1 MGSSMGVVKKLS
13 GLGGVVMRR
22 LGMPVAVAALL
33 PGLVGL
39 AGETATAGAFSRP
52 GLPVEYLDVPSAG
65 MGRDVRIQFQSGG
78 PGSPAV
84 YLLDGLRAQDDYN
97 GWDINT
103 PAFEWY
109 EGSGLSVIMPV
120 GGQSSFYS
128 DWYKPAKGKAGTFTY
143 KWETFLTQELPAY
156 LAANKAVRST
166 GSAAVGLSMAGSAA
180 LTLAI
185 WHPEQFPYAGSLSGF
200 LNLSEGWWPML
211 VGMSMGDAGGFSPDD
226 MWGKTE
232 DPNSAWKRND
242 PMVNIDRLVANN
254 TRIWIYCGDG
264 TPSDLDAGVSA
275 GNLFNSKFLEGF
287 TLRTNKSFKDNY
299 LAAGGANGVFNFPAN
314 GTHSW
319 NYWGQQLQQMKPDIQ
334 RVLGAV
340 PYSPAAT
347 PGAAEAPAA
356 AVAEAAA
363 ARVGG

>member
-1 MGSSMGVVKKLS
+1 MSLVGKLR
-13 GLGGVVMRR
+13 GALGRR
-22 LGMPVAVAALL
+22 LAVSAAVAAVL
-33 PGLVGL
+33 PGLVGVV
-39 AGETATAGAFSRP
+39 GETAAANAFSRP

-65 MGRDVRIQFQSGG
+65 MGRDIRIQFQSGG
-78 PGSPAV
+78 PNSPAV
-84 YLLDGLRAQDDYN
+84 YLLDGLRAQDDFS

-109 EGSGLSVIMPV
+109 YGSGLSVVMPV

-128 DWYKPAKGKAGTFTY
+128 DWYKPAKGKSGTYTY

-156 LAANKAVRST
+156 LAANKSVKPT
-166 GSAAVGLSMAGSAA
+166 GSAAVGLSMAGSAS
-180 LTLAI
+180 LTLAV
-185 WHPEQFPYAGSLSGF
+185 WHPQQFPYAASLSGF

-211 VGMSMGDAGGFSPDD
+211 VGMAMGDAGGFSPDD

-242 PMVNIDRLVANN
+242 PMVNIPALVSNN

-264 TPSDLDAGVSA
+264 TPSELDAGTSG
-275 GNLFNSKFLEGF
+275 GNLFNAKFLEGF
-287 TLRTNKSFKDNY
+287 TLRTNKTFKDNY
-299 LAAGGANGVFNFPAN
+299 LAAGGTNGVFNFPAN

-340 PYSPAAT
+340 PYDPAA
-347 PGAAEAPAA
+347 APAA
-356 AVAEAAA
+356 EVPAAQVASAEIAPAENA
-363 ARVGG
+363 GG